1 MGKISVIF
9 PVQIL
14 IQKLKAIAMIES
26 SNLDLDDKDIF
37 KPPQSVFLGGMTKG
51 TLGNDNAMS
60 IHFDFLP
67 FLLLINKYNH
77 ELEISR
83 FLSQSHDFSKCN
95 SRFRLALEVGRSV
108 TCKYLSKRN
117 VIIIIIRVA
126 NLAYLCNV
134 ATLIL

>member
-1 MGKISVIF
+1 MGKISDF
-9 PVQIL
+9 SSSDSHS
-14 IQKLKAIAMIES
+14 KTESESDES
-26 SNLDLDDKDIF
+26 SNLDLDEEDIF

-83 FLSQSHDFSKCN
+83 FLSQFHDFSKCN
-95 SRFRLALEVGRSV
+95 SRFRLLRGWQV
-108 TCKYLSKRN
+108 C
-117 VIIIIIRVA
+117 
-126 NLAYLCNV
+126 
-134 ATLIL
+134 

>member
-1 MGKISVIF
+1 MGKISDF
-9 PVQIL
+9 FSSDSHS
-14 IQKLKAIAMIES
+14 KTESESDES
-26 SNLDLDDKDIF
+26 SNLDLDEEDIF

-83 FLSQSHDFSKCN
+83 FLSQFHDFSKCN
-95 SRFRLALEVGRSV
+95 SRFRLLRGWQVCCI
-108 TCKYLSKRN
+108 CKKNSR
-117 VIIIIIRVA
+117 
-126 NLAYLCNV
+126 
-134 ATLIL
+134 ILY